1 MGVNY
6 HTQVRLTRLYFS
18 GFFILLSENAF
29 DKFRGVSGTLI
40 NLFNNET
47 KQNYN
52 SSTRISLDDAVT
64 NWQKWREEFS
74 YQFKL
79 ETNSSSENTIP
90 KNTNHRMHLR
100 DSLETCDC
108 LYEFIHIFKHF
119 S

>member
-79 ETNSSSENTIP
+79 ETNSSNENTIP
-90 KNTNHRMHLR
+90 KNTNHRMRPR